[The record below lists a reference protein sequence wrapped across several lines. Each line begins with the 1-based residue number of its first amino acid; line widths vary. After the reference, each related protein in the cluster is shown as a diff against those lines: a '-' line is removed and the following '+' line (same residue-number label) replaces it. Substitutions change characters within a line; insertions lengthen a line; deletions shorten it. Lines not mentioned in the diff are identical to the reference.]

1 MRNQSKGF
9 SLIELLIVVAIILII
24 AAIAI
29 PNLMRARI
37 SANESAAVGA
47 LRTYNTA
54 AVQYQSSY
62 GVGFPPAQT
71 NLAPPLGGGV
81 ADCTAADLVDNIL
94 GAAAG
99 TQKSGYQFTYI
110 GALAAIPPPG
120 TLCAAGFNTF
130 VVHAVPASVGVTG
143 QRSFCIDHT
152 GVLRQQDNTASG
164 VGTPIGVV
172 NNQCDPAQQV
182 VQ

>member
-47 LRTYNTA
+47 LRTINTT

-62 GVGFPPAQT
+62 GVGFPPSLA
-71 NLAPPLGGGV
+71 NLAPAPGGPAT
-81 ADCTAADLVDNIL
+81 ADCVTADLVDNIL
-94 GAAAG
+94 GQAAP
-99 TQKSGYQFTYI
+99 QKSGYKFTYA
-110 GALAAIPPPG
+110 GFTAAVPPPG
-120 TLCAAGFNTF
+120 TACAAGWVDFTALAEPINI
-130 VVHAVPASVGVTG
+130 GVTG

-152 GVLRQQDNTASG
+152 GVVRQDISG
-164 VGTPIGVV
+164 AAIVVGAAG
-172 NNQCDPAQQV
+172 CDPTAQV

>member
-47 LRTYNTA
+47 LRTINTTS
-54 AVQYQSSY
+54 VQYQSSY
-62 GVGFPPAQT
+62 GVGFPPSLV
-71 NLAPPLGGGV
+71 NMAPPAGGPAT

-94 GAAAG
+94 GQAVP
-99 TQKSGYQFTYI
+99 QKSGYKFTYA
-110 GALAAIPPPG
+110 GFTAAVPPPG
-120 TLCAAGFNTF
+120 STCAAGFVDFAAIAEPINI
-130 VVHAVPASVGVTG
+130 GVTG

-152 GVLRQQDNTASG
+152 GVVRQDMTGAAIPRTAAG
-164 VGTPIGVV
+164 
-172 NNQCDPAQQV
+172 CDPTAQV

>member
-47 LRTYNTA
+47 LRTINTT

-62 GVGFPPAQT
+62 GVGFPPS
-71 NLAPPLGGGV
+71 LAELGPSATPAA
-81 ADCTAADLVDNIL
+81 ADCATADLLDSIL
-94 GAAAG
+94 GQAG
-99 TQKSGYQFTYI
+99 VPQKSGYKFTYA
-110 GALAAIPPPG
+110 GVNPAVPPPG
-120 TLCAAGFNTF
+120 STCNPG
-130 VVHAVPASVGVTG
+130 VVDFTAIAEPINVGVTG

-152 GVLRQQDNTASG
+152 GVVRQDMTGALINTSAAGCDNTA
-164 VGTPIGVV
+164 
-172 NNQCDPAQQV
+172 QV